1 MQSSKDNLSLS
12 ALFISAIKSALSAL
26 VISVLLLAI
35 LCGVAFATPDP
46 LSLVFPLSL
55 AARYSACFISGFLC
69 MKKIRKSPLLC
80 GILSGGLLTLFYA
93 FITLFLNDE
102 LSPSLSLPLSIAL
115 HSLVIIFSILGA
127 YAGRYRTGR
136 RRKLHR

>member
-1 MQSSKDNLSLS
+1 MQSSKDNFSLS
-12 ALFISAIKSALSAL
+12 RLFISATKSALLAL
-26 VISVLLLAI
+26 ITSVILSAI
-35 LCGVAFATPDP
+35 LCGIAFATPDP

-55 AARYSACFISGFLC
+55 VARYSACFVSGLLC

-80 GILSGGLLTLFYA
+80 GILSGGLLMLFYA

-102 LSPSLSLPLSIAL
+102 LSSPLSLPLSLAL

-127 YAGRYRTGR
+127 YAGRHRASR
-136 RRKLHR
+136 RKKLHR

>member
-12 ALFISAIKSALSAL
+12 ALFISATKSAFYAL
-26 VISVLLLAI
+26 IISVLLLAL

-46 LSLVFPLSL
+46 LSLAFPLSL
-55 AARYSACFISGFLC
+55 VARYSACFVSGLLC

-80 GILSGGLLTLFYA
+80 GILSGGLLMLFYA

-102 LSPSLSLPLSIAL
+102 LSSPLSLPLSIAL
-115 HSLVIIFSILGA
+115 HSLVIIFAILGA
-127 YAGRYRTGR
+127 YAGRHRTGR